1 MNVSVSVHEG
11 IDALPA
17 RVLAWA
23 EAAGGADFLS
33 GLPWL
38 RAFFALEL
46 ESGAR
51 PRLYCA
57 EVDGTPAAL
66 LPMQTPAA
74 RTGSAFRHRRRF
86 GATLSAPT
94 SFQTCAFAPI
104 LCADGAH
111 AAEGLRACLHHMAR
125 AERGW
130 AWIDFNALD
139 PEAPWFGALVAAARA
154 AGYVVRAYPHFPNRF
169 ARYAR
174 ADFASCLAERAPED
188 RKQFQNY
195 ERKWRKLQRESGA
208 VFRFVGARSDD
219 IDRAVEAYDAVHA
232 RSWKT
237 PDRAP
242 EFVPRIL
249 REAFA
254 AGVLRMGILEA
265 EGRPVAVEVG
275 IVRPGGVTMLKTA
288 YDEALRER
296 SVGAV
301 VILRTLE
308 RLVAEG
314 DAGEIDFG
322 RDDEPYKRLWMPQ
335 CRMRQGVAAFDP
347 RRPGG
352 LYGLLTEVSDAGL
365 RWTKSRVRPIVR
377 RVRKT

>member
-1 MNVSVSVHEG
+1 MNVSVHEG
-11 IDALPA
+11 IDSLPA

-23 EAAGGADFLS
+23 EAAGSRDFLS
-33 GLPWL
+33 GLTWL

-46 ESGAR
+46 EADAR

-57 EVDGTPAAL
+57 EVGGEPVAL

-74 RTGSAFRHRRRF
+74 RAGSAFRHRRRF
-86 GATLSAPT
+86 GPTLSAAT
-94 SFQTCAFAPI
+94 SFQTCTFSPI
-104 LCADGAH
+104 LCADTAR
-111 AAEGLRACLHHMAR
+111 AAEGLRACLDHIAR
-125 AERGW
+125 RERHW
-130 AWIDFNALD
+130 SWIDFNALD
-139 PEAPWFGALVAAARA
+139 PDAPWFGALIAAARA
-154 AGYVVRAYPHFPNRF
+154 AGYAVRAYPHFPNRF
-169 ARYAR
+169 ERYAHT
-174 ADFASCLAERAPED
+174 DLASCLAERAPED

-208 VFRFVGARSDD
+208 VFRFVGSPADD
-219 IDRAVEAYDAVHA
+219 IDRAVGAYEAVHA
-232 RSWKT
+232 RSWKA
-237 PDRAP
+237 PDRSP

-275 IVRPGGVTMLKTA
+275 IARPGGVTMLKTA

-301 VILRTLE
+301 VILRTIEQLI
-308 RLVAEG
+308 
-314 DAGEIDFG
+314 AGGGIREIDFG

-335 CRMRQGVAAFDP
+335 CRFRQGVAAFDP
-347 RRPGG
+347 RQPGG
-352 LYGLLTEVSDAGL
+352 LYGLLAEASDTAL
-365 RWTKSRVRPIVR
+365 RWTKTRVRPILR
-377 RVRKT
+377 GIGKK